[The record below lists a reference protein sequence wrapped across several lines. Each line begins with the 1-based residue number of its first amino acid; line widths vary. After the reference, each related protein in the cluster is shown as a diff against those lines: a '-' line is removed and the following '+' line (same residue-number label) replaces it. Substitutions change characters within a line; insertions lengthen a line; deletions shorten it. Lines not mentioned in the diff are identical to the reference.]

1 MASTRE
7 IRERI
12 SSVKNTLKITNAM
25 YMISSTKL
33 NYAKAALASTEPFYY
48 QLQSMIARI
57 LRHLPEDY
65 HHRYLDH
72 REAAD
77 DADLRRAII
86 CVTADKGLAGAFN
99 HNVLKMTEN
108 RLRPDS
114 NDLLFVVG
122 EVGRHYFSHRGIH
135 INEQFSYTAQKPT
148 LPRARVIT
156 SRILELFGNDEIDEV
171 YIIYTQMKNAMAT
184 EVICQQLLPLQ
195 RLDQKLFVKQ
205 MGNATQE
212 DFSMEPNPSVLLD
225 QVIPEY
231 LTGFIYSA
239 LIESYC
245 SEHNARM
252 QAMDA
257 ANKNGNQLV
266 SELSVRY
273 NRERQAAITQEITE
287 VAAGARARKE
297 QMQRAARRRAMKNAD
312 K

>member
-1 MASTRE
+1 MSSIRE

-12 SSVKNTLKITNAM
+12 SSVRSTLKITNAM
-25 YMISSTKL
+25 YMISSAKL
-33 NYAKAALASTEPFYY
+33 NYARTALASTEPFYY
-48 QLQSMIARI
+48 ELQSMMARI

-72 REAAD
+72 RKAED
-77 DADLRRAII
+77 EADLRRAII

-122 EVGRHYFSHRGIH
+122 EVGRQYFMHRGIR
-135 INEQFSYTAQKPT
+135 IDEQFSYTAQKPT

-156 SRILELFGNDEIDEV
+156 SRILELFGNDDIDEV
-171 YIIYTQMKNAMAT
+171 YIIYTQLKNAMET
-184 EVICQQLLPLQ
+184 EVICRQLLPLQ
-195 RLDQKLFVKQ
+195 RLDQSLFVKQ
-205 MGNATQE
+205 MGNAAQE
-212 DFSMEPNPSVLLD
+212 DFHMEPNPSVLLD
-225 QVIPEY
+225 QIIPEY

-257 ANKNGNQLV
+257 ANKNGQQLV

-297 QMQRAARRRAMKNAD
+297 QLERAAKRHAERKN
-312 K
+312 

>member
-1 MASTRE
+1 M
-7 IRERI
+7 
-12 SSVKNTLKITNAM
+12 
-25 YMISSTKL
+25 
-33 NYAKAALASTEPFYY
+33 
-48 QLQSMIARI
+48 
-57 LRHLPEDY
+57 
-65 HHRYLDH
+65 
-72 REAAD
+72 
-77 DADLRRAII
+77 
-86 CVTADKGLAGAFN
+86 
-99 HNVLKMTEN
+99 
-108 RLRPDS
+108 
-114 NDLLFVVG
+114 
-122 EVGRHYFSHRGIH
+122 
-135 INEQFSYTAQKPT
+135 
-148 LPRARVIT
+148 IT

-297 QMQRAARRRAMKNAD
+297 QMQRAARRRAMENAD

>member
-1 MASTRE
+1 M
-7 IRERI
+7 
-12 SSVKNTLKITNAM
+12 
-25 YMISSTKL
+25 
-33 NYAKAALASTEPFYY
+33 
-48 QLQSMIARI
+48 
-57 LRHLPEDY
+57 
-65 HHRYLDH
+65 
-72 REAAD
+72 
-77 DADLRRAII
+77 
-86 CVTADKGLAGAFN
+86 TADKGLAGAFN
-99 HNVLKMTEN
+99 HNVLKITEN